1 MAKTMRWE
9 VNEKIALLQYLQKR
23 DNQTRNKSIAYLGT
37 WVQDRMLLSGRTD
50 DFGVNVM
57 TVSQKYFWK

>member
-37 WVQDRMLLSGRTD
+37 WVRDRMLLSGRID

-57 TVSQKYFWK
+57 TVSQEYFWK

>member
-9 VNEKIALLQYLQKR
+9 VSEKIALLQYLQT
-23 DNQTRNKSIAYLGT
+23 QTRNKSITYLGT
-37 WVQDRMLLSGRTD
+37 WVRDRMLLSDRID

-57 TVSQKYFWK
+57 TVSQEYFWK

>member
-37 WVQDRMLLSGRTD
+37 WVQDRMLLSGRID

>member
-37 WVQDRMLLSGRTD
+37 WVQDRMLLSGRID

-57 TVSQKYFWK
+57 TVSQEYFWK

>member
-57 TVSQKYFWK
+57 TVSQEYFWK